1 MTSIMDQRTIPAAK
15 GSGQP
20 AVPARPMSSGRVP
33 VATPGPAAPGL
44 IPGSAPEE
52 PADERVDGIISDLER
67 LIAGQHQAHAHV
79 WHDRSVSKVNLYV
92 LMLLEQFGAMPMGRL
107 ASMVDVSLP
116 SLTGIV
122 TRMEE
127 HGLVER
133 VRDETDR
140 RIVLARFT
148 PKGRE
153 TIREI
158 EALRREY
165 LRRLLGALDADGRG
179 TCYEAFR
186 ALRMTAE
193 RLDAEAA
200 GEPPGAPPCD
210 RPRPAAAHGHNG
222 RR

>member
-1 MTSIMDQRTIPAAK
+1 MQLVSGRAVSNPDPMPASGRAAASPT
-15 GSGQP
+15 GS
-20 AVPARPMSSGRVP
+20 AVPRRDSSGED
-33 VATPGPAAPGL
+33 T
-44 IPGSAPEE
+44 E
-52 PADERVDGIISDLER
+52 PADEQVDGIIIELER
-67 LIAGQHQAHAHV
+67 LIAGQRHSHAHV

-92 LMLLEQFGAMPMGRL
+92 LMLLEQFDALPMGRL

-140 RIVLARFT
+140 RIVLARST
-148 PKGRE
+148 PKGRG

-165 LRRLLGALDADGRG
+165 LRRLFDALDADERG

-186 ALRMTAE
+186 ALRRSAE
-193 RLDAEAA
+193 RLDAETA
-200 GEPPGAPPCD
+200 GDRGAEPQCD
-210 RPRPAAAHGHNG
+210 RPRPATAYGHNG
-222 RR
+222 PR